1 MVGFL
6 SQTKSLLIEKDIRIK
21 RRHWISNIFGIILP
35 LAVVY
40 IITQSSPGKDKGSSF
55 MVERLLVLQTFLPT
69 IFIWQF
75 TSTISTIV
83 HEKAS
88 KVKETFKVIYIYI
101 YIYYRSWE

>member
-35 LAVVY
+35 LAIFY
-40 IITQSSPGKDKGSSF
+40 IITQSSPGKDEGSAF
-55 MVERLLVLQTFLPT
+55 MVVRTRQTFLPT

-101 YIYYRSWE
+101 YIYIDHGNE